1 MPSDIRSRMIR
12 SQISMVG
19 HEKDIAQEHL
29 KKKSKLESQPSIQD
43 NSYVKTSW
51 NINSEKTQK
60 PQRSVLLVFISTMFL
75 QSNVDSCKYFWK
87 TQHIK
92 MSVFA
97 FVLLT
102 KNFSHLTCFLH
113 TFCRVKMSFSFF
125 MVIVCECI
133 NMFCNA
139 PSLLAGHISSMFC
152 T

>member
-1 MPSDIRSRMIR
+1 M
-12 SQISMVG
+12 
-19 HEKDIAQEHL
+19 
-29 KKKSKLESQPSIQD
+29 
-43 NSYVKTSW
+43 KTSW

-125 MVIVCECI
+125 MVIVCERI
-133 NMFCNA
+133 NVFCNA

-152 T
+152 TWRKYFFFVLSRCPFWLHWNLYYITCNNILYCYTNFC